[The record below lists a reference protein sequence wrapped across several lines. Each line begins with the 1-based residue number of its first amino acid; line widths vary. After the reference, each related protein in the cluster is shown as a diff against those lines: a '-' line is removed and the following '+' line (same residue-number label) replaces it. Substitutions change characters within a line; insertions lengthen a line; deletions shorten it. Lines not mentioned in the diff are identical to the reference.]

1 MIQESDKFQKEIE
14 ALKLQVSAQ
23 DKVKSNVEAL
33 EAQIEALKKSENDMQ
48 AENTRTSVEFEKKK
62 KEAEQARSLK
72 VECDLLREQ
81 VQEL

>member
-1 MIQESDKFQKEIE
+1 
-14 ALKLQVSAQ
+14 
-23 DKVKSNVEAL
+23 
-33 EAQIEALKKSENDMQ
+33 MQ

-81 VQEL
+81 V